1 MKYKIILL
9 LMVAFSFQNCTD
21 LKEELREDLTKDQAS
36 KLVKVDAL
44 LQAAYDGMKNP
55 YQDQSCFW
63 AAQEHTTDAAMG
75 PTRGPDWDDNGIWRS
90 LHAHT
95 WTADHS
101 FLTSTFSELLQVVY
115 TTTNLLQF
123 NPTAQQ
129 AAEARYL
136 RSFCNAFCIG
146 WLGPGT
152 FQRCWFFF
160 VGRCSGSG
168 STGGS

>member
-9 LMVAFSFQNCTD
+9 LMVGFSFQTCTD
-21 LKEELREDLTKDQAS
+21 LKEELREDLTKEQAS
-36 KLVKVDAL
+36 ELVKVDAL
-44 LQAAYDGMKNP
+44 LQAAYDGLKTP
-55 YQDQSCFW
+55 YQDQSRFW

-123 NPTAQQ
+123 DPSPQQ
-129 AAEARYL
+129 EAEARYL
-136 RSFCNAFCIG
+136 RAYVMLSVLDG
-146 WLGPGT
+146 
-152 FQRCWFFF
+152 
-160 VGRCSGSG
+160 
-168 STGGS
+168 